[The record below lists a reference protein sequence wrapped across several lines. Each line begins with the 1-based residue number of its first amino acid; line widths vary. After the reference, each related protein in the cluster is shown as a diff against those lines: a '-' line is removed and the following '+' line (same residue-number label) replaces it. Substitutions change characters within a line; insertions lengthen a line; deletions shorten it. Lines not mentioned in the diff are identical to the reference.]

1 MVLNCQNDVA
11 LSLPALRSFV
21 RRLRASLN
29 LDGRDFNVCFTSDR
43 EIARL
48 NAAYRGKPRPTDV
61 LSFPFE
67 EKGKSV
73 KRAHV
78 RKHAPAFG
86 GRDTGPGLPV
96 GKAERGRAFAPQGP
110 DAVFSG
116 FLGDIV
122 ISAGA
127 ARRNAR
133 AERQSTANEIRRLVL
148 HGVLHLLGYDHEKDR
163 GEMTTLEL
171 SLREH
176 FGIAGEKAGRQ
187 ERIKGQK
194 GKVKSPK

>member
-1 MVLNCQNDVA
+1 MASGGREERNTQHEND
-11 LSLPALRSFV
+11 LPLA
-21 RRLRASLN
+21 
-29 LDGRDFNVCFTSDR
+29 
-43 EIARL
+43 ARL
-48 NAAYRGKPRPTDV
+48 NQLA
-61 LSFPFE
+61 S
-67 EKGKSV
+67 
-73 KRAHV
+73 
-78 RKHAPAFG
+78 
-86 GRDTGPGLPV
+86 GRDL
-96 GKAERGRAFAPQGP
+96 RDQ
-110 DAVFSG
+110 
-116 FLGDIV
+116 LHLH
-122 ISAGA
+122 
-127 ARRNAR
+127 AR

>member
-127 ARRNAR
+127 
-133 AERQSTANEIRRLVL
+133 STVPVIFAFGT
-148 HGVLHLLGYDHEKDR
+148 GVPSAFRTTPAKATDR
-163 GEMTTLEL
+163 GFSTWKSRVNVGSSCTVFYTCWDTTT
-171 SLREH
+171 RRT
-176 FGIAGEKAGRQ
+176 AAR
-187 ERIKGQK
+187 
-194 GKVKSPK
+194 

>member
-1 MVLNCQNDVA
+1 M
-11 LSLPALRSFV
+11 
-21 RRLRASLN
+21 
-29 LDGRDFNVCFTSDR
+29 
-43 EIARL
+43 
-48 NAAYRGKPRPTDV
+48 
-61 LSFPFE
+61 
-67 EKGKSV
+67 
-73 KRAHV
+73 
-78 RKHAPAFG
+78 
-86 GRDTGPGLPV
+86 
-96 GKAERGRAFAPQGP
+96 
-110 DAVFSG
+110 FSG